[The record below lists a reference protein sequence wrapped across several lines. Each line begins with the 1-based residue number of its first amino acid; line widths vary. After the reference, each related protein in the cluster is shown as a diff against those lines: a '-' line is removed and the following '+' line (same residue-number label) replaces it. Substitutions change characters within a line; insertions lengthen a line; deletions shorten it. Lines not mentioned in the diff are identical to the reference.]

1 MAYQLKNGF
10 FTWENTRWFFAH
22 FICYSI
28 LLVGSLTAATGGFK
42 GIPYALANIYPL
54 NLIIYPTYVI
64 TLLCGFSVVSGFSNF
79 WSSYQDTLLP
89 YCYNLIDYIH
99 NLILY
104 VQGKSKSLKIAKPA
118 TIDDIIENC
127 RKDLIK
133 AEERNHNY
141 KKQLEEKLAELKDH
155 IDRELYEKLSSKI
168 SLCEQLI
175 RNEKPK
181 VTTKTKLT
189 FKDYLF
195 IIISNA
201 VKLFSLIIVAIGSL
215 VVIGMGIL
223 TNQSFLQYT
232 NIAISSFALSVC
244 VIASIFKQACQLSF
258 SATKQYQVLP
268 RFLWLEPSRS
278 SLKNDEKNTLIEKL
292 NHQNKTVDNYIKEL
306 RAELTNIKNT
316 LDEKRDK
323 EFKTSKAISSPILFF
338 RERQDILRKYLSEKN
353 AVFSESKDDLSTSS
367 SEFDPEESTLDSN
380 LNIEIRDSLQ
390 QEHDAILALNS
401 LQMRV

>member
-1 MAYQLKNGF
+1 
-10 FTWENTRWFFAH
+10 
-22 FICYSI
+22 
-28 LLVGSLTAATGGFK
+28 
-42 GIPYALANIYPL
+42 
-54 NLIIYPTYVI
+54 
-64 TLLCGFSVVSGFSNF
+64 
-79 WSSYQDTLLP
+79 
-89 YCYNLIDYIH
+89 
-99 NLILY
+99 
-104 VQGKSKSLKIAKPA
+104 
-118 TIDDIIENC
+118 
-127 RKDLIK
+127 
-133 AEERNHNY
+133 
-141 KKQLEEKLAELKDH
+141 
-155 IDRELYEKLSSKI
+155 
-168 SLCEQLI
+168 
-175 RNEKPK
+175 
-181 VTTKTKLT
+181 
-189 FKDYLF
+189 
-195 IIISNA
+195 
-201 VKLFSLIIVAIGSL
+201 
-215 VVIGMGIL
+215 MGIL